1 MNKRITLKEIAKEF
15 NVSIATVSKAL
26 KDSHDI
32 GSGTRK
38 KIQEYANEKG
48 YKPNIYALGLKKSKT
63 MTIGLILPNI
73 LNRYFAKV
81 FSGVEKI
88 ANELGSSLLFE
99 CDVASDESIDAMY
112 KDLSN
117 HWETFD
123 GFVHSI
129 GFAPANELEGNFVD
143 ASTREGFRIA
153 HDISSYSF
161 TAMAKGAKPMLNPN
175 SALLTLTYLG
185 SMQSLPNY
193 NVMGL
198 AKASLEANTRFLAAA
213 MGPDG
218 IRVNA
223 ISAGPIKTLA
233 ASGVKNFRKM
243 LTNYANRAPLRR
255 VVTTLEVGNVAAFL
269 CSDLASGVTGEITY
283 VDGGFNTAAMST
295 EEYAD

>member
-1 MNKRITLKEIAKEF
+1 MLENKKILIAGLANKHSIAAGIAKAMYAQGAELAF
-15 NVSIATVSKAL
+15 TYQNERLKKNV
-26 KDSHDI
+26 
-32 GSGTRK
+32 K
-38 KIQEYANEKG
+38 KIAAEVSSD
-48 YKPNIYALGLKKSKT
+48 L
-63 MTIGLILPNI
+63 LI
-73 LNRYFAKV
+73 
-81 FSGVEKI
+81 
-88 ANELGSSLLFE
+88 E
-99 CDVASDESIDAMY
+99 CDVASDESIDQMF
-112 KDLSN
+112 KELSKK
-117 HWETFD
+117 WETFD

-129 GFAPANELEGNFVD
+129 GFAPANELEGNFLD
-143 ASTREGFRIA
+143 ASTREGFKIA

-161 TAMAKGAKPMLNPN
+161 TAMAKAARPFLNPN

-185 SMQSLPNY
+185 SIQSLPNY

-213 MGPDG
+213 LGPDN

-255 VVTTLEVGNVAAFL
+255 VVTTTEVGNVAAFL

-283 VDGGFNTAAMST
+283 VDGGFNTAAMSV
-295 EEYAD
+295 EEYSD

>member
-1 MNKRITLKEIAKEF
+1 MLENKKILIAGLANKHSIAAGIAKAMYAQGAELAF
-15 NVSIATVSKAL
+15 TYQNERLKKNV
-26 KDSHDI
+26 
-32 GSGTRK
+32 K
-38 KIQEYANEKG
+38 KIAAEVSSD
-48 YKPNIYALGLKKSKT
+48 L
-63 MTIGLILPNI
+63 LI
-73 LNRYFAKV
+73 
-81 FSGVEKI
+81 
-88 ANELGSSLLFE
+88 E
-99 CDVASDESIDAMY
+99 CDVASDESIDQMF
-112 KDLSN
+112 KELSKK
-117 HWETFD
+117 WETFD

-129 GFAPANELEGNFVD
+129 GFAPADELEGNFLD
-143 ASTREGFRIA
+143 ASTREGFKIA

-161 TAMAKGAKPMLNPN
+161 TAMAKAARPFLNPN

-185 SMQSLPNY
+185 SIQSLPNY

-213 MGPDG
+213 LGPDN

-255 VVTTLEVGNVAAFL
+255 VVTTTEVGNVAAFL

-283 VDGGFNTAAMST
+283 VDGGFNTAAMSV
-295 EEYAD
+295 EEYSD